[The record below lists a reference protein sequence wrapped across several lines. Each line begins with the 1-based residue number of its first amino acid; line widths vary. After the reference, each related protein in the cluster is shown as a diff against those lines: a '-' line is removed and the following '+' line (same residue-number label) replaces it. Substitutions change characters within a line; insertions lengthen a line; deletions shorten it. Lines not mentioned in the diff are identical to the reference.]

1 VQIHDPEKASE
12 KKSITE
18 HIPSV
23 IGAFIALTTLVI
35 VLATLDYDENIII
48 VLLFI
53 ITVVLII
60 GFFGNLIKQKITSY
74 SQKKEQDKFA
84 KHHFED
90 FKKLVLRFEKFADP
104 YKINIRRAVVETK
117 RNHDTFSKIHIP
129 DFTFFE
135 NFYVQHKVHLNQFNG
150 TKVSLIALAMEFANI
165 LGMYNKL
172 YIYEPIE
179 EIRDIGSDEVQRDYK
194 REYNQCRDEYI
205 DFLRSYKNFADDAN
219 KDFKAN
225 DFRGYFDIPD
235 EF

>member
-1 VQIHDPEKASE
+1 MQIYDPEKASE

-23 IGAFIALTTLVI
+23 ILAFIALTGLVI
-35 VLATLDYDENIII
+35 TLATLDYDENIII

-60 GFFGNLIKQKITSY
+60 GFFGNLIKQKRTSY

-84 KHHFED
+84 KHHFEE
-90 FKKLVLRFEKFADP
+90 FKKLVLRYEKFAVP
-104 YKINIRRAVVETK
+104 NKINIRRAVDEIK

-129 DFTFFE
+129 EFTFFE
-135 NFYVQHKVHLNQFNG
+135 YLYEHYKVHLNQFNG
-150 TKVSLIALAMEFANI
+150 TKVSLVALAKEFENI

-179 EIRDIGSDEVQRDYK
+179 EIRDIGSDKVQRHYK
-194 REYNQCRDEYI
+194 REYKQCREEYI
-205 DFLRSYKNFADDAN
+205 AFLNSYKNFANDAN
-219 KDFKAN
+219 KDFKTN
-225 DFRGYFDIPD
+225 EFRGYFDTPD
-235 EF
+235 EL